1 MTNEFSGKN
10 FDHSSLEKFR
20 GSTGLSFV
28 VSELWRVTL
37 RRLIGVS
44 NRKAVF
50 RRPKERDF

>member
-1 MTNEFSGKN
+1 MTDEASGKN
-10 FDHSSLEKFR
+10 CDQSSLEKFR
-20 GSTGLSFV
+20 GRSDLSFV
-28 VSELWRVTL
+28 VSELRRVEL